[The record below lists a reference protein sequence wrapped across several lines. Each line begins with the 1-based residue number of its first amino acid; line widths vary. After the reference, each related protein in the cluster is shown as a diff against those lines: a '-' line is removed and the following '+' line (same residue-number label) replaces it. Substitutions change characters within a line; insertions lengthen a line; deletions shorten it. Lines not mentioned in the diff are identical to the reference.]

1 MVFFFFLNMVLL
13 LVCWSGGGAGI
24 HKGGSV
30 FIVLLF
36 GGEREI
42 VKKEYLNKVAK
53 NIEFRNVGTWAALLY
68 AQGVQLN
75 PLT

>member
-1 MVFFFFLNMVLL
+1 MVVLGYMGGDSVFTVLL
-13 LVCWSGGGAGI
+13 WLFGNC
-24 HKGGSV
+24 
-30 FIVLLF
+30 F